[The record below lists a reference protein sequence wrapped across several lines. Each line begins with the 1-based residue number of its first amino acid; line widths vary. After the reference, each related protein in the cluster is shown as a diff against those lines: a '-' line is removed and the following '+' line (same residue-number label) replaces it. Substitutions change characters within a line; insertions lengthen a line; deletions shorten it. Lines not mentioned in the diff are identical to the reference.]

1 MSLKNTEQLGKNQ
14 YKVTFDADRATF
26 DEAVTKVYRKA
37 SRNITVPGFRKGKA
51 PRAII
56 EKMYGKEIFFEDA
69 VNEIIPSAYEEA
81 MKDFDKTVVSRPEFN
96 VETIDENGV
105 TLTATFYVKPDVEIK
120 DYLGIPVTIE
130 VETVSAKDV
139 NEEIERV
146 RQRNSRMI
154 EITDRPAQDGDV
166 ANIDYSGSVDGVP
179 FDGGSAQGHDLKLG
193 SGQFIPGFEE
203 QVAGHSIGDEFDVNV
218 KFPEEYH
225 AKELAGK
232 DAVFKCKLNGIKF
245 NELPALDDEFARDVS
260 EFDTL
265 AEYKKDIKAKIEE
278 RNNKAA
284 DAKMEEEIVK
294 TLIDK
299 LEADI
304 PEAMFENE
312 TENFVRDYDTRLR
325 MQGLDL
331 NTYFKYTGMDIEALK
346 KQMRPDAER
355 QVKARLA
362 FEKIAELE
370 KLTASDEE
378 IDEEYKR
385 LAGIYGMEE
394 EKVREAVE
402 KDALADD
409 IKVKKASDLVKEK
422 AAITGGK
429 KPAAKK
435 AAPKKAETDKK
446 AEEPAEK
453 SAVKKPAAKK
463 TTTTAKAT
471 TAKKPAPKKTETAE
485 KAEPAKKPA
494 AKKTTAAKTSATKSS
509 TAKKKTDDK

>member
-69 VNEIIPSAYEEA
+69 VNEIIPSAYEDA
-81 MKDFDKTVVSRPEFN
+81 VKDFDKTVVSRPEFN

-120 DYLGIPVTIE
+120 DYLGIPVTRE
-130 VETVSAKDV
+130 VATVSAKEV

-245 NELPALDDEFARDVS
+245 NELPELD
-260 EFDTL
+260 
-265 AEYKKDIKAKIEE
+265 
-278 RNNKAA
+278 
-284 DAKMEEEIVK
+284 
-294 TLIDK
+294 
-299 LEADI
+299 
-304 PEAMFENE
+304 
-312 TENFVRDYDTRLR
+312 
-325 MQGLDL
+325 
-331 NTYFKYTGMDIEALK
+331 
-346 KQMRPDAER
+346 
-355 QVKARLA
+355 
-362 FEKIAELE
+362 ELF
-370 KLTASDEE
+370 LP
-378 IDEEYKR
+378 I
-385 LAGIYGMEE
+385 I
-394 EKVREAVE
+394 
-402 KDALADD
+402 
-409 IKVKKASDLVKEK
+409 
-422 AAITGGK
+422 AAIPIQTYAYYTAVYRGCDVD
-429 KPAAKK
+429 KPRNLAKSVTV
-435 AAPKKAETDKK
+435 E
-446 AEEPAEK
+446 
-453 SAVKKPAAKK
+453 
-463 TTTTAKAT
+463 
-471 TAKKPAPKKTETAE
+471 
-485 KAEPAKKPA
+485 
-494 AKKTTAAKTSATKSS
+494 
-509 TAKKKTDDK
+509 